1 MLRFV
6 SGMFLAAARHYKMF
20 LCLGLL
26 DRMIG
31 PGLGFS
37 ALSVEVF
44 EDFNV

>member
-1 MLRFV
+1 MHKFV
-6 SGMFLAAARHYKMF
+6 SGMFLAAARHCKIF
-20 LCLGLL
+20 LCLGFL